1 VIEQADSKEELTR
14 KDLRDLFKRLLG
26 HDKSAIS
33 LKKLLTS
40 KYQSVK
46 GAIDVTFEDAFK
58 VLCEENKVLTL
69 NEAKTLYQFV
79 IEAQE
84 NEMLGRRRSVTH
96 IEMCEVIGSIEKQ
109 VLLSELKEITAKM
122 EASKNSL

>member
-1 VIEQADSKEELTR
+1 MIEQADSKEELTR

-26 HDKSAIS
+26 HDKGAIS

-79 IEAQE
+79 IDAQE

-109 VLLSELKEITAKM
+109 VLLSELKEISAKM
-122 EASKNSL
+122 EASKNSV

>member
-1 VIEQADSKEELTR
+1 M
-14 KDLRDLFKRLLG
+14 
-26 HDKSAIS
+26 
-33 LKKLLTS
+33 
-40 KYQSVK
+40 K

-79 IEAQE
+79 IDAQE

-109 VLLSELKEITAKM
+109 VLLSELKEITDKM
-122 EASKNSL
+122 EASKNSV

>member
-26 HDKSAIS
+26 NDKGAIS

-58 VLCEENKVLTL
+58 VLCEENKVLIL

-79 IEAQE
+79 IDAQE

-122 EASKNSL
+122 EASKNSV